1 MITEV
6 KHTDNQSSPT
16 MITSSSFGT
25 HEGKEVTQYTL
36 KNNEGTVIKILNYGG
51 IITNILVPDK
61 NGKNGDICLGFDD
74 MKGYATNGPYFGALI
89 GRYANRIANGRFTID
104 GKTYQLDINNGPNA
118 LHGGKVG
125 FDKRLWDS
133 KVVGDVLELTYV
145 SADGEE
151 NYPGEVK
158 VTVRY
163 QLTEDNELVIR
174 YSATT
179 SAKTVIN
186 LTNHAYFNL
195 AGQGSG
201 TIFDHNVTINA
212 DKYTPVDSTSIPM
225 GDISD
230 VQGTAWDLRTK
241 TNIGEVIH
249 SVPGGVGY
257 DHNYCFGKTGWQKYM
272 ARVEH
277 PSSGRFLEMYST
289 EPGVQFYTSFYLN
302 ETGKGGAAYEKFG
315 AFCLEAQHYPDSPN
329 KPNFPTTLLAPSET
343 YLQTTTYKFGVM

>member
-1 MITEV
+1 
-6 KHTDNQSSPT
+6 
-16 MITSSSFGT
+16 MITSSLFGT
-25 HEGKEVTQYTL
+25 HKGKEVLQYTL
-36 KNNEGTVIKILNYGG
+36 RNTKGTEIRILNYGG
-51 IITNILVPDK
+51 IITNIWVPDK
-61 NGKNGDICLGFDD
+61 SGKMDDICLGFDD
-74 MKGYATNGPYFGALI
+74 MEGYATNGPYFGALI
-89 GRYANRIANGRFTID
+89 GRYANRIANGRFSID
-104 GKTYQLDINNGPNA
+104 GKTYQLVTNNGPNA

-125 FDKRLWDS
+125 FDKRVWNSEID
-133 KVVGDVLELTYV
+133 GDVLRLTYV

-163 QLTEDNELVIR
+163 QLTNDNELVIQ

-201 TIFDHNVTINA
+201 DIFGHNVTIMA
-212 DKYTPVDSTSIPM
+212 DKYTPVDSTSIPT
-225 GDISD
+225 GVIENVD
-230 VQGTAWDLRTK
+230 GTPWDLRTK
-241 TNIGEVIH
+241 KNLGEMIP
-249 SVPGGVGY
+249 SVPGDVGY
-257 DHNYCFGKTGWQKYM
+257 DHNYCFGKTGWRKYM

-277 PSSGRFLEMYST
+277 PTTGRYLEMFST
-289 EPGVQFYTSFYLN
+289 EPGVQFYTSYYLN
-302 ETGKGGAAYEKFG
+302 ETGKGGAKYGKFD

-343 YLQTTTYKFGVM
+343 YLQTTTYNFGVM